1 MIEKARPSLFSRK
14 GDAER
19 MYELDHPNA
28 TKVANVAEAQTII
41 DGAEL
46 ALRSDLAT
54 KTRNRGK
61 RTEIETLNTEYW
73 QLNY

>member
-1 MIEKARPSLFSRK
+1 MVLERTGTRFLARNWL
-14 GDAER
+14 GADATG
-19 MYELDHPNA
+19 NA
-28 TKVANVAEAQTII
+28 TNVANVAEAQTII

-54 KTRNRGK
+54 KTRNRGE
-61 RTEIETLNTEYW
+61 RTEIETQNTEYW

>member
-1 MIEKARPSLFSRK
+1 MGA
-14 GDAER
+14 DATG
-19 MYELDHPNA
+19 NA
-28 TKVANVAEAQTII
+28 TNVANVAEAQTII

-61 RTEIETLNTEYW
+61 RTEIETLNTEY
-73 QLNY
+73 